1 MNDPDLY
8 EQPRKGKTG
17 GRSNISFATVIATLR
32 KNGSADGFR
41 DLRDFLLSNYDK
53 FRVDM
58 RGAANVIS
66 LAIAC
71 DKHATFADIAKSKVR
86 DKQDLVRWDMFQK
99 YLNGDIERYDNAE
112 PDLDG
117 GDDDGS
123 EEGEDE

>member
-8 EQPRKGKTG
+8 EHPRKGKTG
-17 GRSNISFATVIATLR
+17 GRSNISFASVIGTLR

-53 FRVDM
+53 FRIDM

-117 GDDDGS
+117 GEDDGTQDD
-123 EEGEDE
+123 EDE